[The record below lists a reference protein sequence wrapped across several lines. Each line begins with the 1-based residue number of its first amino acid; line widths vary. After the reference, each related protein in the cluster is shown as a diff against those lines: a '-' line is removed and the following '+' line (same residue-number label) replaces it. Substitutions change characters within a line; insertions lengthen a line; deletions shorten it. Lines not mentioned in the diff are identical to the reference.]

1 MTDIRVKSEQP
12 HAGAPPQK
20 TPRIP
25 PLTRFDTTQHQ
36 DEKRF
41 TVRTEETLR
50 LLVLDDSSNDA
61 ETISNMLR
69 NAGHAVRT
77 DRIEDDEDLRKA
89 LGSHE
94 CDMILAKPQIPYFSA
109 LDALSVI
116 QQMGKDT
123 PLLVIADGANEETIN
138 NLLQAGAR
146 DVIEV
151 GKPQRLTT
159 TLLREATC
167 VSNLRQLRQC
177 RIALEEA
184 NIRAQNLVD
193 SSRDAITY
201 IHDGMHIFAND
212 SYLEIFGYSDKEE
225 IEGMPIMNMV
235 KADEHS
241 GFKQFLRDYSSGKN
255 SDSRLD
261 VTGLRLD
268 GSEFKLTMEFTP
280 ASFEG
285 EPCTQIIIRAQ
296 ASNEELERKLD
307 DMSKLD
313 LLTGVYNRRY
323 FLEALGSVVGKSG
336 KEGAVLYLK
345 PDNYT
350 QLREELGIS
359 LSDQVLAEIARVI
372 QRQMGKSNSIC
383 ARFEGEY
390 FTVLLHDISDDK
402 AQSFAEALRKNIEAS
417 IFDLKGATA
426 TTTCSIG
433 IGLYNEAIDDPQE
446 VISRADKAQKE
457 AIAQGGN
464 EVRIYLPGKDEMAEQ
479 ERLAIMVKQIK
490 NALRGNRMHLLFQP
504 IVSIKGE
511 MEENYDVFLR
521 MLDEKGNT
529 LLPKDFLPAA
539 EKGGLM
545 AAIDRWVLAHGI
557 KAVTQQRN
565 SGKPTVLFVK
575 LSGASLKDE
584 KLLPWLRDILKAA
597 NAVPDT
603 LVIEVSETVASSNL
617 KALKVLIDGLRQLHV
632 RLALDHFGTA
642 ANFTNLL
649 KHCDAQFLKLDA
661 SIIGTLSSSKESQ
674 DKINEICELAA
685 ANNKKVVANAVEDPH
700 TLAMIYSTGVD
711 YIQGNFLQEPTHTM
725 NYDFSSM

>member
-1 MTDIRVKSEQP
+1 MQ
-12 HAGAPPQK
+12 A
-20 TPRIP
+20 
-25 PLTRFDTTQHQ
+25 
-36 DEKRF
+36 
-41 TVRTEETLR
+41 EETLR

-89 LGSHE
+89 LNSHE

-109 LDALSVI
+109 LDALGVI
-116 QQMGKDT
+116 QQLGKET
-123 PLLVIADGANEETIN
+123 PLLIIADGTDEETIN
-138 NLLQAGAR
+138 TLLQAGAR
-146 DVIEV
+146 DIIEV

-159 TLLREATC
+159 ALLREAMC
-167 VSNLRQLRQC
+167 VRNLRQLRQC

-212 SYLEIFGYSDKEE
+212 SYLEIFGYSDMEE

-235 KADEHS
+235 KADEHAV
-241 GFKQFLRDYSSGKN
+241 FKQFLRDYSAGKS
-255 SDSRLD
+255 SDSTLD
-261 VTGLRLD
+261 VTALRQD

-296 ASNEELERKLD
+296 ASSEELERKLD

-313 LLTGVYNRRY
+313 LLTGVYNRQF
-323 FLEALGSVVGKSG
+323 FLEELAAVAGKNG

-345 PDNYT
+345 PENYT

-359 LSDQVLAEIARVI
+359 HSDQVLAEVAKVI
-372 QRQMGKSNSIC
+372 QQQLGKSNSIC

-390 FTVLLHDISDDK
+390 FTVLLHSISGNR
-402 AQSFAEALRKNIEAS
+402 AQAFSEALRKKIEGS

-433 IGLYNEAIDDPQE
+433 IGLYNEAIDNPQE
-446 VISRADKAQKE
+446 VISRAEKALKE
-457 AIAQGGN
+457 AVAQGGN
-464 EVRIYLPGKDEMAEQ
+464 AVRIYLPGKEEMAEQ
-479 ERLAIMVKQIK
+479 ERIAIMVKQIK
-490 NALRGNRMHLLFQP
+490 HALRGNRMNLLFQP
-504 IVSIKGE
+504 IVNIKGE
-511 MEENYDVFLR
+511 LQENYDVFLR

-597 NAVPDT
+597 NAVPNS

-617 KALKVLIDGLRQLHV
+617 KALKILIDGLKQLHV
-632 RLALDHFGTA
+632 RLALEHFGNA
-642 ANFTNLL
+642 VNFTNLL

-674 DKINEICELAA
+674 EKVNEICELAA
-685 ANNKKVVANAVEDPH
+685 MNNKQVVANAVEDPH
-700 TLAMIYSTGVD
+700 TLAMIYATGID
-711 YIQGNFLQEPTHTM
+711 YIQGNFLQEPTPTM
-725 NYDFSSM
+725 NYDFSSI